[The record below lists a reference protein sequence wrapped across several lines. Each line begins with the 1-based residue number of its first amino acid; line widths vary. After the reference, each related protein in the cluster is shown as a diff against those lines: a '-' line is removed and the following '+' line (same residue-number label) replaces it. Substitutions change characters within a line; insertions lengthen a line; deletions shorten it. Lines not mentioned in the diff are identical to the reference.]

1 MRKILPIILIITALF
16 SSCSAENKTIN
27 AKEYVF
33 GQDNQ
38 YMYSDSVTGYCLQKT
53 EDGYVYYKSGFLYF
67 VDTKS
72 RKAQPLCNKPNC
84 LHENEK
90 DNPSDCRAYIGMTEG
105 GDNIQY
111 YDGGIYYPVS
121 VTDEKTSETRFFIR
135 RYDVKSLSV
144 KDIVELKGNPS
155 ESFIVHRG
163 NAYIEMYK
171 GAEAGGELIETE
183 LKKINLC
190 GDKTPEKICDFNK
203 LGLSLLAVKNMQA
216 YGNYVCFNAECVKL
230 GTDLSDSDNDS
241 FSEKRYAYN
250 TENGELIC
258 ITDNARG
265 KEPYFC
271 GFYNGKLLYLSGDN
285 CVYQADLDGKNTE
298 VFFKYD
304 KKYYGYSVITDGK
317 YFYLNDEEK
326 SAGIYTV
333 FTSDG
338 KQINTVKMPFSIGTT
353 AYDKSFIIRLMND
366 RELRLIDKQKIESFK
381 EMKSELLYTFKN
393 IVVR

>member
-1 MRKILPIILIITALF
+1 MKKILPIILIITALF
-16 SSCSAENKTIN
+16 SSCSAENKTTN
-27 AKEYVF
+27 ANGYVF

-38 YMYSDSVTGYCLQKT
+38 YMYSDSVTGYSLQKT
-53 EDGYVYYKSGFLYF
+53 EDGYVFYKSGFLYF

-72 RKAQPLCNKPNC
+72 RKAQPLCDKPNC

-121 VTDEKTSETRFFIR
+121 ITDEKTSETRFFIR

-144 KDIVELKGNPS
+144 KDIAELKGNPS
-155 ESFIVHRG
+155 ESFIVHRD
-163 NAYIEMYK
+163 NVYIEMYK

-183 LKKINLC
+183 LFKINLS

-216 YGNYVCFNAECVKL
+216 YGDYVYFTAECVKL

-250 TENGELIC
+250 TENGELLFALLITQRVRNRISAVFITASC
-258 ITDNARG
+258 CIYREITVCIRRIWTAKIPRCFLNTIKSITD
-265 KEPYFC
+265 
-271 GFYNGKLLYLSGDN
+271 
-285 CVYQADLDGKNTE
+285 
-298 VFFKYD
+298 
-304 KKYYGYSVITDGK
+304 
-317 YFYLNDEEK
+317 
-326 SAGIYTV
+326 
-333 FTSDG
+333 
-338 KQINTVKMPFSIGTT
+338 T
-353 AYDKSFIIRLMND
+353 A
-366 RELRLIDKQKIESFK
+366 
-381 EMKSELLYTFKN
+381 
-393 IVVR
+393 